1 MLRNVESTSTP
12 STPQQSQPLNN
23 LNALNNLN
31 KIIHY
36 LSSSTEM
43 TRDDKA
49 AAIAELKE
57 ELLGTPFF
65 YLADSSTMSVAKIN
79 KFRRMA
85 FEKGISVKMAKN
97 TLIKKALE
105 AEPDSKGY
113 SGLFD
118 SLHGPT
124 TILVSP
130 NPKAPAQLLEE
141 FRKTESHPL
150 LKAAY
155 IDSSVFV
162 GDDQIAALTKLK
174 SKEEM
179 VGVIIGMLQSPGR
192 RLAGQLTA
200 TGSKL
205 AGIVKTLE
213 ERGQ

>member
-1 MLRNVESTSTP
+1 MLSRS
-12 STPQQSQPLNN
+12 QQPQPLNN
-23 LNALNNLN
+23 LNKSFITISLL
-31 KIIHY
+31 K
-36 LSSSTEM
+36 EM
-43 TRDDKA
+43 TKDDKV

-79 KFRRMA
+79 KFRRLA
-85 FEKGISVKMAKN
+85 FEKGISVKVAKN
-97 TLIKKALE
+97 TLIQKALE
-105 AEPDSKGY
+105 GQPDSKGY

-118 SLHGPT
+118 SLRGPT

-130 NPKAPAQLLEE
+130 NPKAPALLLEE
-141 FRKTESHPL
+141 FRKTDDRPL

-162 GDDQIAALTKLK
+162 GDDQLIALTKLK

-179 VGVIIGMLQSPGR
+179 IGVVIGMLQSPGR

-200 TGSKL
+200 TGSKI

-213 ERGQ
+213 ERGS